1 MMEKTQA
8 KPLTAAQQRQ
18 RDKKRRTWLRTGVQ
32 LFFFVSM
39 PGAFV
44 AGFSGVKQIF
54 LHIGAGEVL
63 SVDSFTLSLL
73 GLCGFTLLFDRFF
86 CGYACAFGS
95 LGDAVW
101 ALSGLIQKKL
111 FHRKKQLCLPE
122 RAVLLG
128 QKVKYLLLAWL
139 VALYVTRQEKML
151 TGASPWEVFSR
162 LTALHLPPEGFGVG
176 IGLLVLI
183 LLWLQGAVW
192 ATDFT
197 TLTPGQRA
205 RTEVILRQQALSA
218 GEFVSEEKLT
228 AGEYAL
234 LQSGEFSWASLN
246 FSKGRLIVEAAAAKP
261 VPDIASGTLHGI
273 TARVAGT
280 VLETNLTSGTM
291 LVTPGQAVE
300 AGQGLI
306 GTARMERDGTL
317 IFQPAAG
324 RVLAQFEWEFSETLP
339 ATVAADQLTGSKSH
353 QYQLHFAGKS
363 LALPP
368 WSSHQE
374 NARAITRHLHPA
386 FWGLALPC
394 SVEETVFYHTQN
406 ETLSYT
412 GDQMLALARLHS
424 RQALYAAYPDAVLL
438 TRKEDFSA
446 EGDQFHYRVCYT
458 IAADIC
464 QENTKTA
471 ED

>member
-1 MMEKTQA
+1 M
-8 KPLTAAQQRQ
+8 
-18 RDKKRRTWLRTGVQ
+18 
-32 LFFFVSM
+32 
-39 PGAFV
+39 
-44 AGFSGVKQIF
+44 
-54 LHIGAGEVL
+54 
-63 SVDSFTLSLL
+63 
-73 GLCGFTLLFDRFF
+73 
-86 CGYACAFGS
+86 
-95 LGDAVW
+95 
-101 ALSGLIQKKL
+101 
-111 FHRKKQLCLPE
+111 
-122 RAVLLG
+122 
-128 QKVKYLLLAWL
+128 
-139 VALYVTRQEKML
+139 
-151 TGASPWEVFSR
+151 
-162 LTALHLPPEGFGVG
+162 
-176 IGLLVLI
+176 
-183 LLWLQGAVW
+183 
-192 ATDFT
+192 
-197 TLTPGQRA
+197 
-205 RTEVILRQQALSA
+205 
-218 GEFVSEEKLT
+218 
-228 AGEYAL
+228 
-234 LQSGEFSWASLN
+234 
-246 FSKGRLIVEAAAAKP
+246 EAAAAKP

-368 WSSHQE
+368 WNSHQE
-374 NARAITRHLHPA
+374 DARAITRHLHPA

-412 GDQMLALARLHS
+412 GDQLLALARLHS
-424 RQALYAAYPDAVLL
+424 RQVLYAAYPDAVLL

>member
-1 MMEKTQA
+1 MDPLQLWAGVRFAAQNGNTGGL
-8 KPLTAAQQRQ
+8 LTAAAQNGLHLSAITAQPGGFCARCAAWRYPELSRLARRYRVRLRVQ
-18 RDKKRRTWLRTGVQ
+18 KRDG
-32 LFFFVSM
+32 LFFRLL
-39 PGAFV
+39 PLLRRRGLW
-44 AGFSGVKQIF
+44 AGLF
-54 LHIGAGEVL
+54 L
-63 SVDSFTLSLL
+63 F
-73 GLCGFTLLFDRFF
+73 
-86 CGYACAFGS
+86 
-95 LGDAVW
+95 
-101 ALSGLIQKKL
+101 
-111 FHRKKQLCLPE
+111 LP
-122 RAVLLG
+122 L
-128 QKVKYLLLAWL
+128 
-139 VALYVTRQEKML
+139 
-151 TGASPWEVFSR
+151 
-162 LTALHLPPEGFGVG
+162 
-176 IGLLVLI
+176 

-324 RVLAQFEWEFSETLP
+324 RVRIFRDTPHYRGRRP
-339 ATVAADQLTGSKSH
+339 AHREQIAPVPAPLCREVPCSSPME
-353 QYQLHFAGKS
+353 
-363 LALPP
+363 LPP
-368 WSSHQE
+368 GKRPRHHPASPSGIFGAGTSLLRGGNGILPYPKRNTFLHGRPA
-374 NARAITRHLHPA
+374 ARLSPAAQPSGAIRCLPGRGSPHPERRFFRRGQPVPLPGLLHHSGRHLPGKHENGR
-386 FWGLALPC
+386 GLKLPLPF
-394 SVEETVFYHTQN
+394 S
-406 ETLSYT
+406 SI
-412 GDQMLALARLHS
+412 S
-424 RQALYAAYPDAVLL
+424 LL
-438 TRKEDFSA
+438 F
-446 EGDQFHYRVCYT
+446 
-458 IAADIC
+458 
-464 QENTKTA
+464 
-471 ED
+471 